1 MAFGSWGGQGPEAAK
16 LLARAVKKAA
26 LGWDLHLQARHKHEL
41 FAAFGLALMR
51 GTFDLLA
58 AKAFVCPQVRSPLS
72 Q

>member
-1 MAFGSWGGQGPEAAK
+1 MGGGQGPEAAK
-16 LLARAVKKAA
+16 LLARAVKKAT
-26 LGWDLHLQARHKHEL
+26 LGHDAHLQARHKYEL

-58 AKAFVCPQVRSPLS
+58 AKAFVRPQAGSPLS